1 MNLNSMFFKYLL
13 AISLLKISIFAAAND
28 TIATYLEK
36 SCDRCASLSGE
47 KTGLYVLEKGEEALL
62 ARSWLADHAQT
73 SIDVQYFIWSSDNIG
88 TLAAEALLEAAER
101 GVRVRVIVDDLLVD
115 ASESELIGLNLHPNV
130 SIKIYNPL
138 HSVGVSTTER
148 AWNLAARFKDSN
160 QRMHDKTAIFDG
172 IAGITGGRNMADEY
186 FDYDQEYNFRDRD
199 ILLVGRSVKEMQNN
213 FDEFWESDLSKNIED
228 VLSRYESK
236 KSNID
241 VTSYYK
247 LLHDYADDPENF
259 EPEIREYFKNISEVV
274 PQVLADLV
282 WADAIF
288 ISDAP
293 GKNDSGFGL
302 SGGGDSTD
310 ALVEVLSNAKQS
322 ILIQSPYLIM
332 PSGGIDFFAELI
344 QRGVDV
350 KISTNS
356 LASTDNLPAFSGY
369 SKQRKAMLKAG
380 IEIYEFNPEPAHRT
394 EMIAR
399 FERIEKNQPI
409 FALHAKSFVVD
420 GETLYVGTFNLD
432 PRSANLNTEVGV
444 LVSNKRLA
452 QQVEQSILLDIE
464 SNNSWQTF
472 LGNNPDKHAS
482 LRKRLRVMWLKMLP
496 LTSIL

>member
-1 MNLNSMFFKYLL
+1 MFFKYLI

-274 PQVLADLV
+274 PQVLAELV

>member
-1 MNLNSMFFKYLL
+1 MFFKYLI

>member
-1 MNLNSMFFKYLL
+1 M
-13 AISLLKISIFAAAND
+13 
-28 TIATYLEK
+28 
-36 SCDRCASLSGE
+36 SGE

>member
-1 MNLNSMFFKYLL
+1 MFFKYLL

-482 LRKRLRVMWLKMLP
+482 LGKRLRVMWLKMLP

>member
-1 MNLNSMFFKYLL
+1 M
-13 AISLLKISIFAAAND
+13 
-28 TIATYLEK
+28 
-36 SCDRCASLSGE
+36 SGE

-482 LRKRLRVMWLKMLP
+482 LGKRLRVMWLKMLP

>member
-1 MNLNSMFFKYLL
+1 MFFKYLL